1 MKPETFICAG
11 LDSLDNIAAQ
21 ILAHNPDARVMA
33 ISGQMGAGKTTFIQ
47 ALCRQLSVDDSVTS
61 PTFSIVNEYMT
72 SDGKPVYHFDL
83 YRLRKPTE
91 LLDIGYEDYF
101 FSGNY
106 CFIEWPEVAG
116 QLIPEHCLTISIS
129 IDELNDSRIF
139 SVM

>member
-47 ALCRQLSVDDSVTS
+47 ALCRQLTVEDTVTS
-61 PTFSIVNEYMT
+61 PTFSIVNEYRT
-72 SDGKPVYHFDL
+72 STGNPVYHFDL
-83 YRLRKPTE
+83 YRLRKPSE

-101 FSGNY
+101 YSGNY

-116 QLIPEHCLTISIS
+116 EFIPEDCLFINIR

-139 SVM
+139 SVL

>member
-47 ALCRQLSVDDSVTS
+47 ALCRQLTVEDTVTS
-61 PTFSIVNEYMT
+61 PTFSIVNEYRT
-72 SDGKPVYHFDL
+72 ITGNPVYHFDL
-83 YRLRKPTE
+83 YRLRKPSE

-101 FSGNY
+101 YSGNY

-116 QLIPEHCLTISIS
+116 EFIPEDCLFINIS

-139 SVM
+139 SVL

>member
-33 ISGQMGAGKTTFIQ
+33 ISGQMGVGKTTFIQ
-47 ALCRQLSVDDSVTS
+47 ALCRQLTVEDTVTS
-61 PTFSIVNEYMT
+61 PTFSIVNEYRT
-72 SDGKPVYHFDL
+72 STGNPVYHFDL
-83 YRLRKPTE
+83 YRLRKPSE

-101 FSGNY
+101 YSGNY

-116 QLIPEHCLTISIS
+116 EFIPEDCLSINIR

-139 SVM
+139 SVL

>member
-1 MKPETFICAG
+1 MKPEIFICAG

-47 ALCRQLSVDDSVTS
+47 AVCRQLSVDDSVTS
-61 PTFSIVNEYMT
+61 PTFSIVNEYIT
-72 SDGKPVYHFDL
+72 TDGKPVYHFDL
-83 YRLRKPTE
+83 YRLRKLSE

-101 FSGNY
+101 YSGNY

-139 SVM
+139 SVL